1 MQAKLLQSCLTLCDP
16 MDYSPPSSF
25 VHGDSPGKNTGVGC
39 HALLQQDLPDP
50 GIEPFS
56 FMSPTLAGEFFLPL
70 VPPGSLLNHI

>member
-1 MQAKLLQSCLTLCDP
+1 
-16 MDYSPPSSF
+16 MDKGAWRAT
-25 VHGDSPGKNTGVGC
+25 VHRDSPGKNTGVGC